1 MDKFS
6 IKVTLTSVTAPTLF
20 HYLASIVDSKQR
32 AHALRHMA
40 ELGYTAFLA
49 RQAAHSNG
57 VPTQAVAL
65 TPAVPAPVPAALA
78 AFASENFAASP
89 SPAPATH
96 SDAVT
101 TAALDSSTPD
111 GLPTAM
117 AEHLGEAMARFFPT

>member
-6 IKVTLTSVTAPTLF
+6 IKLTLTSVTAPTLF
-20 HYLASIVDSKQR
+20 PYLASIVDAKQR

-49 RQAAHSNG
+49 RQATHANG
-57 VPTQAVAL
+57 MPTQALA
-65 TPAVPAPVPAALA
+65 PAVPVPAASE
-78 AFASENFAASP
+78 AFASEDSAAWP

-96 SDAVT
+96 SDAKAI
-101 TAALDSSTPD
+101 AASDSSMPG

-117 AEHLGEAMARFFPT
+117 AEHLDEAMARFFPT

>member
-1 MDKFS
+1 
-6 IKVTLTSVTAPTLF
+6 LF
-20 HYLASIVDSKQR
+20 HYLVSIVDSKQR

-49 RQAAHSNG
+49 RQATHTNG
-57 VPTQAVAL
+57 AATQAVAL
-65 TPAVPAPVPAALA
+65 TPAVPAPVLA
-78 AFASENFAASP
+78 ASAAIASEDSAASP